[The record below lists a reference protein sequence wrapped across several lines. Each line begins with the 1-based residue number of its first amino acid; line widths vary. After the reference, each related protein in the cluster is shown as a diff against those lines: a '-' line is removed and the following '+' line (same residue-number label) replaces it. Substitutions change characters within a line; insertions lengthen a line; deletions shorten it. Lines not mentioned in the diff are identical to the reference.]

1 MIPFLTTVASMRPD
15 AIAVWRDP
23 EVARSLAWYRK
34 VMTGNVPAKFILCRK
49 IPAEVE
55 LNKADENELLSQHRR
70 LSPILSNLVT
80 NIQKGSGDAWIQKD
94 EHPNLLDLKSAL
106 VNKTLEH
113 CNFCEWRCNVNR
125 TRGKIG
131 FCRLDNTTSVGSHFH
146 HYGEEAPLIGV
157 EGRGGS
163 GTIFFE
169 SCNAHCVFCQNWDI
183 SQPKTKSG
191 IMGEIV
197 TPRRLAEIADD
208 LAREGAANINYVGGE
223 PTVDLHSIIDSLRYM
238 TRSVPLIWNSNMYC
252 TMEAMEILADVIDLW
267 LPDFKFWNDD
277 CARRLMWV
285 GSKASYREVVK
296 RNHVLAAEH
305 GSMIT
310 RHLVMPSHVECCTKP
325 ILKFVAD
332 TMRDRVLVNLM
343 AQYYPAN
350 MVKSNP
356 QKYPDIARHAS
367 RNEIQD
373 AYTYARALGLQFEQ
387 VS

>member
-1 MIPFLTTVASMRPD
+1 MTPFLTTVASMRPD

-146 HYGEEAPLIGV
+146 HYGEEAPLVGV

-169 SCNAHCVFCQNWDI
+169 SCNAHCVFCIHPDSYIITQNGPRLI
-183 SQPKTKSG
+183 TQLYTETGVEVKHEGGFANFQTGIYTFSAEGRPVKVTKIFRHDYKG
-191 IMGEIV
+191 LMIAIKPLYGPPVIT
-197 TPRRLAEIADD
+197 TPE
-208 LAREGAANINYVGGE
+208 
-223 PTVDLHSIIDSLRYM
+223 H
-238 TRSVPLIWNSNMYC
+238 
-252 TMEAMEILADVIDLW
+252 EILAADGPGDSLVKLRAEQLSIGH
-267 LPDFKFWNDD
+267 
-277 CARRLMWV
+277 WV
-285 GSKASYREVVK
+285 AIPRP
-296 RNHVLAAEH
+296 N
-305 GSMIT
+305 T
-310 RHLVMPSHVECCTKP
+310 
-325 ILKFVAD
+325 VA
-332 TMRDRVLVNLM
+332 
-343 AQYYPAN
+343 
-350 MVKSNP
+350 
-356 QKYPDIARHAS
+356 
-367 RNEIQD
+367 
-373 AYTYARALGLQFEQ
+373 
-387 VS
+387 